1 MPSAS
6 REAHGQLDGNGN
18 QANSGHGHYQRV
30 ASPHRPRESRLC
42 RYPAGRPDYIPRTRL
57 AAYAYRHST
66 MTATAPTR
74 GSCRTS
80 TSITSP
86 SRHTSSRNTCK
97 TLPHACRCH
106 RGRRGD
112 LSSGYDASTA
122 CAWLACLQ
130 RCGRGQVGASAD
142 ARRVSLFHEEGSVAA
157 EKRNNMCG
165 YPCLRSLPRHLNSS
179 LEPPPCPAE
188 CAQRILVV
196 LNKCTG
202 HIFMMSRTTLV
213 HCLEGD

>member
-86 SRHTSSRNTCK
+86 SRRTSSRNVQDTATCMQVPSWAARGSVVWLRREHCLRMARMPAEMRERPGGRK
-97 TLPHACRCH
+97 RRRSTSLTLP
-106 RGRRGD
+106 
-112 LSSGYDASTA
+112 
-122 CAWLACLQ
+122 
-130 RCGRGQVGASAD
+130 
-142 ARRVSLFHEEGSVAA
+142 
-157 EKRNNMCG
+157 
-165 YPCLRSLPRHLNSS
+165 
-179 LEPPPCPAE
+179 
-188 CAQRILVV
+188 
-196 LNKCTG
+196 
-202 HIFMMSRTTLV
+202 
-213 HCLEGD
+213 